1 MNDID
6 KIASAFRKGL
16 IPAVAKKT
24 PWPKMTPD
32 SQETYRDGAR
42 TAVLALAECDFLKK
56 MINLGWDDS
65 QCTIEIVHDL
75 TTLLRAIA
83 NEGKGHE

>member
-1 MNDID
+1 MNDLD

-32 SQETYRDGAR
+32 SQETYRDGVRAGL
-42 TAVLALAECDFLKK
+42 LALAECDLLKK

-65 QCTIEIVHDL
+65 QGTTEIVHDL
-75 TTLLRAIA
+75 TALLRAIV